1 MAGVRLRAHHAEEN
15 GFMPRYT
22 QNDAEAL
29 VFTFKD
35 GLLSK
40 VAHDLK
46 IQITRFSVNLDPAAA
61 RIDAEFDASSLRV
74 VNAVHGGAEDPKAL
88 SDGDKEKI
96 GVQIQKEVLETD
108 KHSSVTFSSTQLTR
122 RPDGGYS
129 ITGDLTLHGTTRPIS
144 VETRVEGGRQVAE
157 VEINQPDFGV
167 VPFKAMMGTLK
178 VKPAV
183 HVRVSVPNA

>member
-1 MAGVRLRAHHAEEN
+1 
-15 GFMPRYT
+15 MPRYT
-22 QNDAEAL
+22 QNDSEAL

-40 VAHDLK
+40 IAHDLK
-46 IQITRFSVNLDPAAA
+46 IGIGRFSVDLDPATAK
-61 RIDAEFDASSLRV
+61 INAEFDPSSLRV
-74 VNAVHGGAEDPKAL
+74 VNAVHDGQEDPKAL
-88 SDGDKEKI
+88 SDADKEKI

-108 KHSSVTFSSTQLTR
+108 RHAKVQFTSTKLTR

-144 VETRVEGGRQVAE
+144 AETRVEGGRQVAE
-157 VEINQPDFGV
+157 VEIHQPDFGV

-183 HVRVSVPNA
+183 RVRVSIPNA

>member
-1 MAGVRLRAHHAEEN
+1 
-15 GFMPRYT
+15 MPRYT

-46 IQITRFSVNLDPAAA
+46 IQITRFSVNLDPGAA

-157 VEINQPDFGV
+157 VEINQPEFGV

-178 VKPAV
+178 VKPVV

>member
-1 MAGVRLRAHHAEEN
+1 
-15 GFMPRYT
+15 MPRYT
-22 QNDAEAL
+22 QNDAETL

-46 IQITRFSVNLDPAAA
+46 VRVNRFTLDFDPAASKVTG
-61 RIDAEFDASSLRV
+61 EFDPSSLEV
-74 VNAVHGGAEDPKAL
+74 INAVHDGVEDPKAL
-88 SDGDKEKI
+88 SGGDKDKI
-96 GVQIQKEVLETD
+96 ASQIQKEVLET
-108 KHSSVTFSSTQLTR
+108 SSHPKIHFTSTKVAR

-144 VETRVEGGRQVAE
+144 AETRVEGGKQVAE

-167 VPFKAMMGTLK
+167 EPFKAMMGTLK
-178 VKPAV
+178 VKPV
-183 HVRVSVPNA
+183 VRVRVSVPNA

>member
-1 MAGVRLRAHHAEEN
+1 
-15 GFMPRYT
+15 MPRYT

-40 VAHDLK
+40 IAHDLK
-46 IQITRFSVNLDPAAA
+46 VRVSRFSVDFDPAASK
-61 RIDAEFDASSLRV
+61 ISAEFDPNSLEV
-74 VNAVHGGAEDPKAL
+74 INAVHDGAEDPKAL
-88 SDGDKEKI
+88 SAGDKEKI
-96 GVQIQKEVLETD
+96 ASQIQKEVLETNS
-108 KHSSVTFSSTQLTR
+108 HSKIQFTSTKVAR

-144 VETRVEGGRQVAE
+144 AETRVEGGKQVAE
-157 VEINQPDFGV
+157 VELNQPDFGIE
-167 VPFKAMMGTLK
+167 PFKAMMGTLK

-183 HVRVSVPNA
+183 RVRVSVPNT

>member
-1 MAGVRLRAHHAEEN
+1 
-15 GFMPRYT
+15 MPRYT

-46 IQITRFSVNLDPAAA
+46 VRVNRFSVDFDPAASTVS
-61 RIDAEFDASSLRV
+61 AEFDPSSLEV
-74 VNAVHGGAEDPKAL
+74 INAVHDGAEDPKAL
-88 SDGDKEKI
+88 SGADKDKI
-96 GVQIQKEVLETD
+96 ASQIQKDVLETSAHP
-108 KHSSVTFSSTQLTR
+108 KIQFVSTKAAR

-144 VETRVEGGRQVAE
+144 VETRVEGGKQVAE
-157 VEINQPDFGV
+157 VELNQPDFGIE
-167 VPFKAMMGTLK
+167 PYKAMMGTLK

-183 HVRVSVPNA
+183 RVRVSIPNA

>member
-1 MAGVRLRAHHAEEN
+1 MA
-15 GFMPRYT
+15 RYT

-46 IQITRFSVNLDPAAA
+46 LSVTRFSVDFDPSSSKVDAELDP
-61 RIDAEFDASSLRV
+61 SSLRV
-74 VNAVHGGAEDPKAL
+74 VSAVHDGAEDPKAL
-88 SDGDKEKI
+88 SDSDKDKI
-96 GVQIQKEVLETD
+96 AVQIQKEVLETD
-108 KHSSVTFSSTQLTR
+108 RHSTVRFTSTRVTR

-129 ITGDLTLHGTTRPIS
+129 ITGELTLHGTTRTIS
-144 VETRVEGGRQVAE
+144 TESRLEGGRQVAE
-157 VEINQPDFGV
+157 VELNQPDYGV

-178 VKPAV
+178 VKPV
-183 HVRVSVPNA
+183 VRVRISVPNG

>member
-1 MAGVRLRAHHAEEN
+1 
-15 GFMPRYT
+15 MPRYT

-46 IQITRFSVNLDPAAA
+46 VRVSRFSLDFDPAASKISA
-61 RIDAEFDASSLRV
+61 DFDPSSLEV
-74 VNAVHGGAEDPKAL
+74 INAVHDGVEDPKAL
-88 SDGDKEKI
+88 SAADKDKI
-96 GVQIQKEVLETD
+96 ASQIQKEVLETGSHP
-108 KHSSVTFSSTQLTR
+108 KIQFTSTKVAR

-144 VETRVEGGRQVAE
+144 AWCPAGTGTCTCTAGTTDAGPRAHHRPRTPH
-157 VEINQPDFGV
+157 QPG
-167 VPFKAMMGTLK
+167 ARR
-178 VKPAV
+178 
-183 HVRVSVPNA
+183 HRRR

>member
-1 MAGVRLRAHHAEEN
+1 MSLYTEN
-15 GFMPRYT
+15 E
-22 QNDAEAL
+22 AEAL

-46 IQITRFSVNLDPAAA
+46 VRITRFSLEFDAAA
-61 RIDAEFDASSLRV
+61 AKIKAEFDPSSLKV
-74 VNAVHGGAEDPKAL
+74 VAAVHDGAEDPKAL
-88 SDGDKEKI
+88 SDSDKEKI
-96 GVQIQKEVLETD
+96 ASQIQKEVLETGAHP
-108 KHSSVTFSSTQLTR
+108 KATFHSTKVAR

-144 VETRVEGGRQVAE
+144 AETRVEGGRQVAE
-157 VEINQPDFGV
+157 VQLNQPDFGV

-178 VKPAV
+178 VKPEV
-183 HVRVSVPNA
+183 RVRVSIPNG

>member
-1 MAGVRLRAHHAEEN
+1 
-15 GFMPRYT
+15 MPRFT

-46 IQITRFSVNLDPAAA
+46 IRVNRFSVDLDAAK
-61 RIDAEFDASSLRV
+61 IDAEFDPTSLQV
-74 VNAVHGGAEDPKAL
+74 VNAVHDQQEDPKAL
-88 SDGDKEKI
+88 SDADKEKI

-108 KHSSVTFSSTQLTR
+108 QHKAVRFTSTKVTR

-129 ITGDLTLHGTTRPIS
+129 ITGDLTLHGTTRPLS
-144 VETRVEGGRQVAE
+144 AETRVEGGLQVAV
-157 VEINQPDFGV
+157 VELNQPDYGV

-178 VKPAV
+178 VKPV
-183 HVRVSVPNA
+183 VRVRISVPNG

>member
-1 MAGVRLRAHHAEEN
+1 MA
-15 GFMPRYT
+15 RYT
-22 QNDAEAL
+22 QSDAQAL

-46 IQITRFSVNLDPAAA
+46 IAVTQFSVDVSDAAISAQFDP
-61 RIDAEFDASSLRV
+61 RSLRV
-74 VNAVHGGAEDPKAL
+74 VNAVREGAEDPKAL
-88 SDGDKEKI
+88 SDADKEKI
-96 GVQIQKEVLETD
+96 AVQIQKEVLETD
-108 KHSSVTFSSTQLTR
+108 KHERISFVSTKVAR

-144 VETRVEGGRQVAE
+144 AETRLEGGNQVAE
-157 VEINQPDFGV
+157 VELNQPDFGV
-167 VPFKAMMGTLK
+167 EPFKAMMGTLK

-183 HVRVSVPNA
+183 KVRVSVPNR

>member
-1 MAGVRLRAHHAEEN
+1 MA
-15 GFMPRYT
+15 RYT

-46 IQITRFSVNLDPAAA
+46 VSVTRFSVDFDPSSSKIEA
-61 RIDAEFDASSLRV
+61 DFDPTSLRV
-74 VNAVHGGAEDPKAL
+74 INAVHDGAEDPKAL
-88 SDGDKEKI
+88 SDSDKEKI
-96 GVQIQKEVLETD
+96 AAQIQKDVLETD
-108 KHSSVTFSSTQLTR
+108 RHSTVRFTSTQVVR

-129 ITGDLTLHGTTRPIS
+129 IKGDLTLHGTTRPIS
-144 VETRVEGGRQVAE
+144 AESRVEGGRQVAE
-157 VEINQPDFGV
+157 VELNQPDYGV
-167 VPFKAMMGTLK
+167 VPYKAMMGTLK

-183 HVRVSVPNA
+183 RVRISVPNG

>member
-1 MAGVRLRAHHAEEN
+1 MA
-15 GFMPRYT
+15 RYT

-40 VAHDLK
+40 VAHDLEVGV
-46 IQITRFSVNLDPAAA
+46 TRFSVDFNPAASKV
-61 RIDAEFDASSLRV
+61 DAEFDPSSLRV
-74 VNAVHGGAEDPKAL
+74 LSAVHDGTKDPKAL
-88 SDGDKEKI
+88 SDSDKEKI
-96 GVQIQKEVLETD
+96 ASQIQKEVLETD
-108 KHSSVTFSSTQLTR
+108 RHPTVRFTSTRVLR

-144 VETRVEGGRQVAE
+144 TETRLEEGRQVAE
-157 VEINQPDFGV
+157 VELNQLDYGV

-178 VKPAV
+178 VKPV
-183 HVRVSVPNA
+183 VRVRISVPNG